1 MRGRSIRGKL
11 QSVRRTSTAS
21 ASEFVDDDEYGRSFY
36 QDRSMAFFV
45 RRAFQISSASW
56 LLLCGMGSS
65 AMSQDAASST
75 ATQLPGITVTSPS
88 PIVRRNVVPA
98 RTPVRVARTVPG
110 RDRAPTPTPAAQAP
124 PTPAA
129 AAPQQGVLPI
139 VTDQFATVT
148 VVPNDEIRREG
159 GATLGDLLFSK
170 PGITGSSF
178 APGASSRP
186 IIRGLDV
193 NRVGIFENG
202 VAGGGASDLGED
214 HFVPIDPLAT
224 SQIEVIRGPAA
235 LRYGSTSI
243 GGVVSATNNR
253 IPDALPSCT
262 AAPFQ
267 TYGLP
272 AKAPLANVQSPGC
285 VTAETRT
292 AVTSVNRGVEGGV
305 LLDAG
310 GGNFALHADAFG
322 RTGGDYSIPSY
333 PYLFDPT
340 KPFNGRQPNSAARTD
355 GASIGGSYIF
365 DGGFIGA
372 AITQN
377 DALYHIP
384 GIDGADHQTRID
396 AHQTKITAKGEYR
409 PDAAAIDAIRFWAGA
424 TDYRHNEIG
433 LADPADPTTLGVRQT
448 FTNKEQEVRVEV
460 QLMPFNLRFATVTT
474 AFGLQAGHQELTA
487 PSPDDPG
494 TLFNGLWDP
503 NRNTRE
509 AGYVFNEFK
518 FTETTKAQIA
528 GRIEHVDLTGS
539 TPDFPADFLP
549 DGNPQ
554 TSVGRNLNFTPK
566 SGSVGLIQNLP
577 YDLVGSITAQYV
589 ERAPKPAEL
598 FSRGAHDAT
607 ATFDIGNPNL
617 TIETAKSVEIG
628 LRRAT
633 GPLRFEATAY
643 YTRINNFIFRRLTG
657 VMCDGDFESCG
668 APDAEL
674 NQAVYSQRDAIFRGG
689 EFQSQLDV
697 APWLGGI
704 WGVENQFD
712 IVRATFTD
720 GTNVPR
726 IPPVR
731 VGGGVFWRDANWL
744 MRVNY
749 LHAFAQNDIAVIA
762 ETPTAGYNLL
772 KAEVSYRTKLDPAY
786 FGAREM
792 FVGLVGDNLLNE
804 NIRNSVSFTKDEV
817 LLPGIGVR
825 AFANLKF

>member
-1 MRGRSIRGKL
+1 
-11 QSVRRTSTAS
+11 
-21 ASEFVDDDEYGRSFY
+21 
-36 QDRSMAFFV
+36 
-45 RRAFQISSASW
+45 
-56 LLLCGMGSS
+56 
-65 AMSQDAASST
+65 MSQDAAPPP
-75 ATQLPGITVTSPS
+75 ATQLPEITVTSPS

-98 RTPVRVARTVPG
+98 RTPVRISRAVPG
-110 RDRAPTPTPAAQAP
+110 RNRAPTPQAQ

-129 AAPQQGVLPI
+129 TAPQQGVLPI

-148 VVPNDEIRREG
+148 VVPNEEIRREG
-159 GATLGDLLFSK
+159 TAQLGDLLFSK

-178 APGASSRP
+178 APGAASRP

-193 NRVGIFENG
+193 NRVGILENG
-202 VAGGGASDLGED
+202 SNAGGASDLGED
-214 HFVPIDPLAT
+214 HFVPVDPLAT
-224 SQIEVIRGPAA
+224 NQVEVIRGPAA
-235 LRYGSTSI
+235 MRYGSTSI
-243 GGVVSATNNR
+243 GGIVSATNNR
-253 IPDALPSCT
+253 IPDALPTCP

-272 AKAPLANVQSPGC
+272 AKAPLAGAEAPACTTV
-285 VTAETRT
+285 ETRT
-292 AVTSVNRGVEGGV
+292 AVNSVDRGVDGGI
-305 LLDAG
+305 LLDTG
-310 GGNFALHADAFG
+310 GGNFAFHADAYG
-322 RTGGDYSIPSY
+322 RKATDYSIPNY
-333 PYLFDPT
+333 PYLTDPT
-340 KPFNGRQPNSAARTD
+340 KPFNGRQPNSAMQAD

-365 DGGFIGA
+365 NGGFIGA

-377 DALYHIP
+377 DTLYHIP

-409 PDAAAIDAIRFWAGA
+409 PDSAAIDAIRFWAGA

-448 FTNKEQEVRVEV
+448 FTNKEQEARVEV
-460 QLMPFNLRFATVTT
+460 QLMPFNARFATVTT
-474 AFGLQAGHQELTA
+474 ALGLQAGHQELTA

-494 TLFNGLWDP
+494 ALFNGLFSP
-503 NRNTRE
+503 NNNTRV
-509 AGYVFNEFK
+509 AGYVFNEFA
-518 FTETTKAQIA
+518 FTQSTKAQIA
-528 GRIEHVDLTGS
+528 GRIEHVDLHGS
-539 TPDFPADFLP
+539 TPDFPADFRP

-554 TSVGRNLNFTPK
+554 FSTARNPSFTPK
-566 SGSVGLIQNLP
+566 SGSVGLLQNLP

-598 FSRGAHDAT
+598 FSRGPHDAT
-607 ATFDIGNPNL
+607 GTFDIGNPNL

-643 YTRINNFIFRRLTG
+643 YTRFNNFIFRRLTG
-657 VMCDGDFESCG
+657 VMCGGDFDSCG
-668 APDAEL
+668 VDSEL
-674 NQAVYSQRDAIFRGG
+674 KQAVYSQRDAVFRGG
-689 EFQSQLDV
+689 EFQSQLDIGQFY
-697 APWLGGI
+697 GGI
-704 WGVENQFD
+704 WGIEDQFD

-744 MRVNY
+744 ARINL
-749 LHAFAQNDIAVIA
+749 LHAFAQNDIAVIG

-772 KAEVSYRTKLDPAY
+772 KAEVSYKTKLDPAY

-792 FVGLVGDNLLNE
+792 IVGIVGNNLLNE
-804 NIRNSVSFTKDEV
+804 NIRNSVSYTKDEV

>member
-1 MRGRSIRGKL
+1 
-11 QSVRRTSTAS
+11 
-21 ASEFVDDDEYGRSFY
+21 
-36 QDRSMAFFV
+36 MAFFV
-45 RRAFQISSASW
+45 RRAFHISGASW
-56 LLLCGMGSS
+56 LVLCGIGSN
-65 AMSQDAASST
+65 AMSQDAAPPA
-75 ATQLPGITVTSPS
+75 ATQLPEITVTSPS

-98 RTPVRVARTVPG
+98 RAPVRVSRAVPG
-110 RDRAPTPTPAAQAP
+110 RTRTPAPAPAPQAQPA
-124 PTPAA
+124 PAA
-129 AAPQQGVLPI
+129 TAAQPGVLPI

-148 VVPNDEIRREG
+148 VVPNDEIRRQG

-214 HFVPIDPLAT
+214 HFVPLDPLST
-224 SQIEVIRGPAA
+224 SQVEVIRGPAA

-243 GGVVSATNNR
+243 GGVVSGTNNR
-253 IPDALPSCT
+253 IPDALPSCP

-267 TYGLP
+267 SYGLP
-272 AKAPLANVQSPGC
+272 AKAPLANVEPSGC

-292 AVTSVNRGVEGGV
+292 AVSSVNRGVEGAV

-310 GGNFALHADAFG
+310 GRDFAIHADAFG

-377 DALYHIP
+377 DSLYHIP
-384 GIDGADHQTRID
+384 GIDAADHQTRID

-409 PDAAAIDAIRFWAGA
+409 PDSAAIDAVRFWAGA
-424 TDYRHNEIG
+424 TDYRHNELG
-433 LADPADPTTLGVRQT
+433 LADPADPTTDGVRQT
-448 FTNKEQEVRVEV
+448 FTNKEQEARVEV
-460 QLMPFNLRFATVTT
+460 QLMPFNARFATVTT

-487 PSPDDPG
+487 SSPDDPG
-494 TLFNGLWDP
+494 SLFNGLWNP

-509 AGYVFNEFK
+509 AGYVFNELK
-518 FTETTKAQIA
+518 FTDATKAQIA
-528 GRIEHVDLTGS
+528 GRIEHVDLSGS
-539 TPDFPADFLP
+539 TPNFPVDFLP

-554 TSVGRNLNFTPK
+554 VSTARNPSYTPK

-577 YDLVGSITAQYV
+577 GDLVASITAQYV

-598 FSRGAHDAT
+598 FSRGGHDAT

-643 YTRINNFIFRRLTG
+643 YTRFENFIFRRLTG
-657 VMCDGDFESCG
+657 VMCGSDFNSCG
-668 APDAEL
+668 NGDPTNGL
-674 NQAVYSQRDAIFRGG
+674 NQAVYSQRNAIFRGG

-697 APWLGGI
+697 AQLFGGI

-712 IVRATFTD
+712 LVRATFTD

-731 VGGGVFWRDANWL
+731 VGGGVFWRDTNWL

-749 LHAFAQNDIAVIA
+749 LHAFAHTDVAVIA

-792 FVGLVGDNLLNE
+792 FVGIVGDNLLNE
-804 NIRNSVSFTKDEV
+804 NMRNSVSYTKDEV
-817 LLPGIGVR
+817 LMPGLGVR
-825 AFANLKF
+825 AFANFKF

>member
-1 MRGRSIRGKL
+1 M
-11 QSVRRTSTAS
+11 
-21 ASEFVDDDEYGRSFY
+21 D
-36 QDRSMAFFV
+36 
-45 RRAFQISSASW
+45 
-56 LLLCGMGSS
+56 SS
-65 AMSQDAASST
+65 AMSQDAVAPSST
-75 ATQLPGITVTSPS
+75 TPLPEITVTAPS
-88 PIVRRNVVPA
+88 PIVRRRAVVPS
-98 RTPVRVARTVPG
+98 RTPVRVARTAPG
-110 RDRAPTPTPAAQAP
+110 RNRERAPQAQPA
-124 PTPAA
+124 PAA

-148 VVPNDEIRREG
+148 VVPNDEIRRDG
-159 GATLGDLLFSK
+159 TAQLGDLLFSK
-170 PGITGSSF
+170 PGITGSTF

-193 NRVGIFENG
+193 NRVGIIENG
-202 VAGGGASDLGED
+202 NNAGGASDLGED
-214 HFVPIDPLAT
+214 HFVPVDPLAT
-224 SQIEVIRGPAA
+224 NQVEVIRGPAA
-235 LRYGSTSI
+235 LRYGSQSI
-243 GGVVSATNNR
+243 GGIVSATNNR
-253 IPDALPSCT
+253 IPDALPVCT

-272 AKAPLANVQSPGC
+272 AKAPLAGAQAPACTTV
-285 VTAETRT
+285 ETRT
-292 AVTSVNRGVEGGV
+292 AVSSVDRGVDGGI
-305 LLDAG
+305 LLDTG
-310 GGNFALHADAFG
+310 GGNFAFHADAYG
-322 RTGGDYSIPSY
+322 RKASDYSIPSY

-340 KPFNGRQPNSAARTD
+340 KPFNGRQPNSAMQAD

-365 DGGFIGA
+365 TGGFIGA

-377 DALYHIP
+377 DTLYHVP

-433 LADPADPTTLGVRQT
+433 LADPADLTTLGVRQT
-448 FTNKEQEVRVEV
+448 FTNKEQEARVEV
-460 QLMPFNLRFATVTT
+460 QLMPFNARFATVTT

-487 PSPDDPG
+487 PSPDNPG

-509 AGYVFNEFK
+509 AGYVFNEFQ
-518 FTETTKAQIA
+518 FAPSTKAQIA
-528 GRIEHVDLTGS
+528 GRIEHVDLFGS
-539 TPDFPADFLP
+539 TPNFPADFLP

-554 TSVGRNLNFTPK
+554 TSIARNLNFTPK
-566 SGSVGLIQNLP
+566 SGSVGLLQNLP

-643 YTRINNFIFRRLTG
+643 YTRFDNFIFRRLTG
-657 VMCDGDFESCG
+657 VMCDGTFDSCG

-674 NQAVYSQRDAIFRGG
+674 KQAVYSQRNAIFRGG

-697 APWLGGI
+697 AQLYGGT
-704 WGVENQFD
+704 WGIENQFD
-712 IVRATFTD
+712 VVRATFTD

-731 VGGGVFWRDANWL
+731 VGGGAFWRDANWL
-744 MRVNY
+744 VRVNL
-749 LHAFAQNDIAVIA
+749 LHAFAQNDVAVIA

-772 KAEVSYRTKLDPAY
+772 KAEISYKTRLDPVY

-792 FVGLVGDNLLNE
+792 IVGLTGNNLLNT
-804 NIRNSVSFTKDEV
+804 NIRNSVSYNKDEV

>member
-1 MRGRSIRGKL
+1 
-11 QSVRRTSTAS
+11 
-21 ASEFVDDDEYGRSFY
+21 
-36 QDRSMAFFV
+36 MAFFA
-45 RRAFQISSASW
+45 RRVFYIGGASW
-56 LLLCGMGSS
+56 LLLCGTASG
-65 AMSQDAASST
+65 AMSEDAAAPPS
-75 ATQLPGITVTSPS
+75 ATQLPEITVTAPS
-88 PIVRRNVVPA
+88 PIQRRKLVPSRTPA
-98 RTPVRVARTVPG
+98 RIARAAPG
-110 RDRAPTPTPAAQAP
+110 RNREPAPQPQ

-148 VVPNDEIRREG
+148 VIPNEEIRREG

-193 NRVGIFENG
+193 NRVGIVENG
-202 VAGGGASDLGED
+202 VGAGGASDLGED

-224 SQIEVIRGPAA
+224 SQIEVVRGPAA

-253 IPDALPSCT
+253 IPDALPSCP

-285 VTAETRT
+285 VTVETRT
-292 AVTSVNRGVEGGV
+292 AVSSVDRGVEGGI

-310 GGNFALHADAFG
+310 GGNFAIHADGYG
-322 RTGGDYSIPSY
+322 RTASDYNIPSY

-340 KPFNGRQPNSAARTD
+340 KPFNGRQPNSAAQAD
-355 GASIGGSYIF
+355 GGSIGGSYIF
-365 DGGFIGA
+365 HGGFIGA

-377 DALYHIP
+377 DSLYHIP
-384 GIDGADHQTRID
+384 GIDGADHLTRID

-409 PDAAAIDAIRFWAGA
+409 PDAAAIDAVRFWAGA

-433 LADPADPTTLGVRQT
+433 LADPADLTTLGVRQT
-448 FTNKEQEVRVEV
+448 FTNKEQEGRVEV
-460 QLMPFNLRFATVTT
+460 QLMPFNARFADVTT

-503 NRNTRE
+503 NHNSRV

-518 FTETTKAQIA
+518 FSDSTKAQIA
-528 GRIEHVDLTGS
+528 GRIEHVDLHGS
-539 TPDFPADFLP
+539 MPDFPADFLP

-554 TSVGRNLNFTPK
+554 VSTARNPSYTPK

-577 YDLVGSITAQYV
+577 GDLVASITAQYV

-598 FSRGAHDAT
+598 FSRGGHDAT

-628 LRRAT
+628 LRRAA
-633 GPLRFEATAY
+633 GPLRFEATAF
-643 YTRINNFIFRRLTG
+643 YTRFDNFIFRRLTG
-657 VMCDGDFESCG
+657 VMCGGDFNSCG
-668 APDAEL
+668 DGNPDNGL
-674 NQAVYSQRDAIFRGG
+674 RQAVYSQRNATFRGG
-689 EFQSQLDV
+689 EFQSQLDI
-697 APWLGGI
+697 AQFYGGT
-704 WGVENQFD
+704 WGIEDQFD

-744 MRVNY
+744 VRVNL
-749 LHAFAQNDIAVIA
+749 LHAFAQNDIAVIG

-772 KAEVSYRTKLDPAY
+772 KAEISYKTKLDPAY

-792 FVGLVGDNLLNE
+792 TVGLVGNNLLNE
-804 NIRNSVSFTKDEV
+804 NIRNSVSYTKDEV
-817 LLPGIGVR
+817 LMPGIGVR

>member
-1 MRGRSIRGKL
+1 
-11 QSVRRTSTAS
+11 
-21 ASEFVDDDEYGRSFY
+21 
-36 QDRSMAFFV
+36 MA
-45 RRAFQISSASW
+45 
-56 LLLCGMGSS
+56 
-65 AMSQDAASST
+65 QDAAAPSG
-75 ATQLPGITVTSPS
+75 ATQLPEITVTAPS
-88 PIVRRNVVPA
+88 PIQRRNLVPA
-98 RTPVRVARTVPG
+98 RTPARVARAVPA
-110 RDRAPTPTPAAQAP
+110 RNRESAP
-124 PTPAA
+124 PAQPAPVA
-129 AAPQQGVLPI
+129 TAGQQGVLPV

-148 VVPNDEIRREG
+148 VVPNEEIRREG
-159 GATLGDLLFSK
+159 GATLGDVLFSK

-193 NRVGIFENG
+193 NRVGIVENG
-202 VAGGGASDLGED
+202 IGGGGASDLGED

-224 SQIEVIRGPAA
+224 NQIEVVRGPAA

-253 IPDALPSCT
+253 IPDALPSCA

-267 TYGLP
+267 SYGLP
-272 AKAPLANVQSPGC
+272 AKAPLANAGC
-285 VTAETRT
+285 VTVETRT
-292 AVTSVNRGVEGGV
+292 AVSSVDRGVEGGI

-310 GGNFALHADAFG
+310 GGNFAIHADAYG
-322 RTGGDYSIPSY
+322 RKSSDYNIPSY
-333 PYLFDPT
+333 PYLFDQTRPV
-340 KPFNGRQPNSAARTD
+340 NGRQPNSAAQAD

-365 DGGFIGA
+365 QGGFIGA

-377 DALYHIP
+377 DSLYHIP

-396 AHQTKITAKGEYR
+396 AHQTKFTAKGEYR
-409 PDAAAIDAIRFWAGA
+409 PDAAAIDAVRFWAGA
-424 TDYRHNEIG
+424 TDYKHNEIG
-433 LADPADPTTLGVRQT
+433 LADPNDPTTDGVRQT
-448 FTNKEQEVRVEV
+448 FTNKEQEGRIEV
-460 QLMPFNLRFATVTT
+460 QMAPFNARFAAVTT
-474 AFGLQAGHQELTA
+474 AFGFQAGHQELTA

-503 NRNTRE
+503 NNNNRV

-518 FTETTKAQIA
+518 FSEATKAQIA
-528 GRIEHVDLTGS
+528 GRIEHVDLHGS

-554 TSVGRNLNFTPK
+554 ASIARNPSYTPK
-566 SGSVGLIQNLP
+566 SGSIGLIQNLP
-577 YDLVGSITAQYV
+577 GDLVGSITAQYV

-607 ATFDIGNPNL
+607 GTFDIGDPNL

-628 LRRAT
+628 LRKAN

-643 YTRINNFIFRRLTG
+643 YTRFDNFIYRRLTG
-657 VMCDGDFESCG
+657 VMCGVDFNSCG
-668 APDAEL
+668 APGGEL

-697 APWLGGI
+697 GPLQGGI
-704 WGVENQFD
+704 WGIENQFD
-712 IVRATFTD
+712 VVRATFTD

-731 VGGGVFWRDANWL
+731 VGGGLFWRDANWL
-744 MRVNY
+744 VRVNL
-749 LHAFAQNDIAVIA
+749 LHAFAQNDIALIG

-772 KAEVSYRTKLDPAY
+772 KAEISYKTKLDSSW

-792 FVGLVGDNLLNE
+792 MVGLVGNNLLNE
-804 NIRNSVSFTKDEV
+804 NIRNSVSYTKDVV
-817 LLPGIGVR
+817 LMPGIGVR